1 MTKSLLTIVL
11 SQTGGENGTSLSQM
25 TPNRLVTLKYKMC
38 ILKQLIRD
46 NTGSVNSNVIERKGG
61 QERRGEGGGNCSVQ
75 RRPLF
80 NSSLQV

>member
-11 SQTGGENGTSLSQM
+11 SQTGGKNGASLSQM
-25 TPNRLVTLKYKMC
+25 TPNQLITLKYKMC

-46 NTGSVNSNVIERKGG
+46 NTRICKQLRHLEKGG
-61 QERRGEGGGNCSVQ
+61 RERRGEGGGKCSVQ
-75 RRPLF
+75 IKPLF